1 MELLELFPKFEIGL
15 LNGWIFMITFFLL
28 FGIFLKTCR
37 KEVITR
43 LYDNEGWTKSQYT
56 FTKLGKMC
64 GLIHIILVIFTP
76 LHIVSIEFI
85 IGIIIY
91 LMGTIGFFI
100 AVINF
105 KKAPLGKPIS
115 LGLYKISRNPQVIT
129 LFFVS
134 LGTSLMIG
142 SWTAI
147 IVIVIS
153 IIFFH
158 FRILGEEK
166 RLTEQ
171 YGAKFLEYKKKVPRY
186 FVFI

>member
-1 MELLELFPKFEIGL
+1 MEVFPAFEIGL
-15 LNGWIFMITFFLL
+15 LNGWIFMVIFFLI
-28 FGIFLKTCR
+28 FGIVFKTCP

-43 LYDNEGWTKSQYT
+43 LYDNEGWTKSQYI
-56 FTKLGKMC
+56 FTKLGKLC

-76 LHIVSIEFI
+76 LNIVSIEFT

-91 LMGTIGFFI
+91 LIGIIGFVI
-100 AVINF
+100 AVIDF
-105 KKAPLGKPIS
+105 KKAPLGEPIIS
-115 LGLYKISRNPQVIT
+115 GLYKISRNPQVIT
-129 LFFVS
+129 LFLVS

-142 SWTAI
+142 SWTAV
-147 IVIVIS
+147 IVVVIS

-171 YGAKFLEYKKKVPRY
+171 YGDSYLGYKKKVPRY
-186 FVFI
+186 FLFF

>member
-1 MELLELFPKFEIGL
+1 
-15 LNGWIFMITFFLL
+15 MIIFFLL
-28 FGIFLKTCR
+28 FGIFLITCP

-56 FTKLGKMC
+56 FTKLGKLC
-64 GLIHIILVIFTP
+64 ALIHIILVIFTP
-76 LHIVSIEFI
+76 ISSVSIEYM

-91 LMGTIGFFI
+91 LIGTIGFVI

-105 KKAPLGKPIS
+105 KKAQLGKPITS
-115 LGLYKISRNPQVIT
+115 GLYKISRNPQVIT
-129 LFFVS
+129 LFLVS
-134 LGTSLMIG
+134 LGTSLTIG
-142 SWTAI
+142 SWTAV
-147 IVIVIS
+147 IVVVIS

-171 YGAKFLEYKKKVPRY
+171 YGDSFLEYKKRVPRY
-186 FVFI
+186 FIFF

>member
-1 MELLELFPKFEIGL
+1 MELFPAFEIGW
-15 LNGWIFMITFFLL
+15 LNGWIFMVIFFFIL
-28 FGIFLKTCR
+28 GIVIKMCP

-56 FTKLGKMC
+56 FTKLGKLC
-64 GLIHIILVIFTP
+64 ALIHIILVIFTP
-76 LHIVSIEFI
+76 ISSVSIEYM

-91 LMGTIGFFI
+91 LIGTIGFVI

-105 KKAPLGKPIS
+105 KKALLGKPITS
-115 LGLYKISRNPQVIT
+115 GLYKISRNPQVIT
-129 LFFVS
+129 LFLVS
-134 LGTSLMIG
+134 LGTSLTIG
-142 SWTAI
+142 SWTAV
-147 IVIVIS
+147 IVVVIS

-171 YGAKFLEYKKKVPRY
+171 YGDSFLEYKKRVPRY
-186 FVFI
+186 FIFF

>member
-1 MELLELFPKFEIGL
+1 MEIFPAFEIGW
-15 LNGWIFMITFFLL
+15 LNGWIFMVIFFLL
-28 FGIFLKTCR
+28 FGIVVKMCP

-43 LYDNEGWTKSQYT
+43 LYDNKGWTKTQYI
-56 FTKLGKMC
+56 FTKLGKLC
-64 GLIHIILVIFTP
+64 GLIHIILVILTP
-76 LHIVSIEFI
+76 LKIGFIEFT
-85 IGIIIY
+85 IGIVIY
-91 LMGTIGFFI
+91 LIGTIGFVI

-105 KKAPLGKPIS
+105 KKAPLSNPII

-129 LFFVS
+129 LFLVS

-142 SWTAI
+142 SWTAV
-147 IVIVIS
+147 IVVVIS

-171 YGAKFLEYKKKVPRY
+171 YGDSYLGYKKNVPRY
-186 FVFI
+186 FLFF

>member
-1 MELLELFPKFEIGL
+1 
-15 LNGWIFMITFFLL
+15 MITFFIL
-28 FGIFLKTCR
+28 FGIFLKTCP

-56 FTKLGKMC
+56 LTKLGKLC
-64 GLIHIILVIFTP
+64 GLIHIILVIFTQIN
-76 LHIVSIEFI
+76 IVFIEFV

-91 LMGTIGFFI
+91 LIGTIGFFI
-100 AVINF
+100 AVIDF
-105 KKAPLGKPIS
+105 KKAPLGKPIT

-134 LGTSLMIG
+134 LGTSFIIG
-142 SWTAI
+142 SWTAV
-147 IVIVIS
+147 IVVVIS

-171 YGAKFLEYKKKVPRY
+171 YGDSYLEYKKKAPRY
-186 FVFI
+186 FLFF

>member
-1 MELLELFPKFEIGL
+1 MEIFPAFEIGW
-15 LNGWIFMITFFLL
+15 LNGWIFMVIFFLL
-28 FGIFLKTCR
+28 FGILLITCP

-43 LYDNEGWTKSQYT
+43 LYDNEGWTKSQYI
-56 FTKLGKMC
+56 FTKLGKLC

-76 LHIVSIEFI
+76 LIFVSIEFS

-91 LMGTIGFFI
+91 SIGTIGFII

-105 KKAPLGKPIS
+105 KKAPLGKPITS
-115 LGLYKISRNPQVIT
+115 GLYKISRNPQVLT
-129 LFFVS
+129 LFLVS
-134 LGTSLMIG
+134 LGTSLTIG

-147 IVIVIS
+147 IVVVIS

-166 RLTEQ
+166 RLTQQ
-171 YGAKFLEYKKKVPRY
+171 YGDSFLEYKKKVPRY
-186 FVFI
+186 LIFF